1 MHRTVAS
8 FADPIEAHIV
18 CGRLQAEGIDA
29 HVADGHTALA
39 NWEWRLLIGGV
50 RIRVPEADHERARR
64 IIAEVD
70 GGGYTLAPESTD
82 APESDA
88 DADVSGT
95 PQAQGGDHETWSSR
109 LAYVAAFIF
118 GLPLPWTRRARVARP
133 ASSRSDGDDSGRDDS
148 GRDDNS
154 RDGSSGTL
162 QL

>member
-70 GGGYTLAPESTD
+70 GGGYTLAPEATD

-88 DADVSGT
+88 GVDVAEPGS

-118 GLPLPWTRRARVARP
+118 GLPLPWTRRARAARP
-133 ASSRSDGDDSGRDDS
+133 ASSRADGDASGRDDT
-148 GRDDNS
+148 GRD
-154 RDGSSGTL
+154 GASGTL